1 MTCRPRNS
9 HTTRHRPPCAREPD
23 VLAVS
28 GELDIVS
35 ASRLV
40 ERLSQTPSIR
50 IVDLSGVSFIDP
62 SGLRILVNAVRAH
75 PTLVI
80 RAASACVRR
89 LCALAGIDDIATL
102 R

>member
-9 HTTRHRPPCAREPD
+9 RTTRHRPPCARETD

-40 ERLSQTPSIR
+40 ERLSQTQSIR
-50 IVDLSGVSFIDP
+50 IIDLSGVSFIDP
-62 SGLRILVNAVRAH
+62 SGLRILVNAVRAR
-75 PTLVI
+75 PTPVI

>member
-1 MTCRPRNS
+1 MTCRVRTS
-9 HTTRHRPPCAREPD
+9 RTTRHRPPCARELD

-40 ERLSQTPSIR
+40 ERLAKTPSIR
-50 IVDLSGVSFIDP
+50 IIDLSGVSFIDP
-62 SGLRILVNAVRAH
+62 SGLRILVSAVRRH

-89 LCALAGIDDIATL
+89 LCALAGLDDIA
-102 R
+102 RP